1 MESIHAQLRR
11 ELRSISSSRLI
22 VALVLLA
29 VAGGSYVFASDY
41 LSFGA
46 LAAVLSLGLSIGV
59 LAGRPYRWAA
69 VLLAIWLLLPA
80 VTG

>member
-1 MESIHAQLRR
+1 MESIREQLSR
-11 ELRSISSSRLI
+11 ELQSIASRRLI
-22 VALVLLA
+22 AALGLLA
-29 VAGGSYVFASDY
+29 LAGGSYLFASDY

-59 LAGRPYRWAA
+59 LVGRPYRWVA
-69 VLLAIWLLLPA
+69 VLLAIWLLLPL